1 MCGIVSRVVP
11 GGKRKQED
19 ESARVRDMWSGARR
33 EEIQTMLRFPFRDG
47 EVHRCAG
54 QTMERG
60 MNQASSSKTIHGDA
74 RWSASRGSGQSPGSI
89 NKKELGHVVLA
100 IWLHSWSARLQ
111 SRLCHLVNWGPSAP
125 LR

>member
-11 GGKRKQED
+11 GGKKKQEA

-60 MNQASSSKTIHGDA
+60 RNKQVPARQSMEMPDGVQAEAQDRVQEPSIK
-74 RWSASRGSGQSPGSI
+74 RGWAMFSWPFGYTAGLPGY
-89 NKKELGHVVLA
+89 NPGYV
-100 IWLHSWSARLQ
+100 IW
-111 SRLCHLVNWGPSAP
+111 
-125 LR
+125 